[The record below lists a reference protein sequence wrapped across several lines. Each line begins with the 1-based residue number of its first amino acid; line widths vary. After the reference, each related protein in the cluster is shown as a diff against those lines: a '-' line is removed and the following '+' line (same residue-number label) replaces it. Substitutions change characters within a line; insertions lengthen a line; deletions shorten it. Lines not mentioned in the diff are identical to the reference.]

1 MSGSTTLEKVESIA
15 IGAFDGMHR
24 AHQELLRR
32 LGEKGA
38 VLIIKKANA
47 SLTPGKERCR
57 YTQHHCIFLP
67 LEGIRHLDA
76 KGFVALLRSLFP
88 HLKKIV
94 VGYDFAFGK
103 GRKYS
108 IKDLK
113 EHFGGEVEVVE
124 EQKLGDISIHSRH
137 IKELLEKGEI
147 ELANQM
153 LGRLYSI
160 WGEVVFGQG
169 IGAKELVPTLNLL
182 VTKFLLPKPGV
193 YATYTEFEGK
203 KYPSVTFVGQRLTTD
218 GRFSVETHIID
229 QELTQAPKE
238 ARIYFV
244 RYLRPNKRFDS
255 LQSLKAQIEQDIQE
269 AKEVLSKY

>member
-1 MSGSTTLEKVESIA
+1 MSGSTTLERVESIA

-38 VLIIKKANA
+38 VLIIKKPNA
-47 SLTPGKERCR
+47 SLTPDKERCR

-88 HLKKIV
+88 NLKKIV
-94 VGYDFAFGK
+94 VGYDFVFGK
-103 GRKYS
+103 GRKYG

-113 EHFGGEVEVVE
+113 EHFGGAVEVVE

-160 WGEVVFGQG
+160 RGEVVSGQG
-169 IGAKELVPTLNLL
+169 LGAKELVPTLNLL
-182 VTKFLLPKPGV
+182 VGKFLLPKPGV

-203 KYPSVTFVGQRLTTD
+203 KYPSVTFIGQRLSTD
-218 GRFSVETHIID
+218 GKFSVETHIID
-229 QELTQAPKE
+229 QELAQAPKE
-238 ARIYFV
+238 VRIYFV
-244 RYLRPNKRFDS
+244 KYLRANQKFDT
-255 LQSLKAQIEQDIQE
+255 LEDLKSQIQKDIQK
-269 AKEVLSKY
+269 AKEVL